1 MATNRTMT
9 EIPARLLSPGYAYL
23 LLRLAMRP
31 RAQDH
36 RRWFI
41 VFEVAEQMPHAARSA
56 HA

>member
-23 LLRLAMRP
+23 LLRLALRP
-31 RAQDH
+31 RAEDH
-36 RRWFI
+36 RRWFV
-41 VFEVAEQMPHAARSA
+41 VFGLAEHLPHAARSA